1 MNTVLVTGGC
11 GHIGSRLIRELA
23 NREDV
28 RKVIIYDN
36 MSCERYCSLFNL
48 PENIEYEFIQGDI
61 SDKENLNKA
70 MKNCDVV
77 IHLAAITNAP
87 ESFEIKDKVEQV
99 NFKGTEN
106 VVDCAIEN
114 KVEKLIYPSTTSVY
128 GPVDGLAKENCKEE
142 DLKPQSPYA
151 ETKLKGERIVLEKAK
166 QNNLNATVFRFG
178 TIFGTSPGMRFHTA
192 VNKFCFL
199 ASNNLPLT
207 VWDKAQEQK
216 RPYLDLQDAIRA
228 IFFAIDNEK
237 TKNELF
243 NVVTKNLTVND
254 MVNTIREFIPDLRIT
269 ITQSPL
275 LNQQSYVTEDTK
287 IRDLGFSYVGDLR
300 KAIGE
305 TIKLLNAR

>member
-1 MNTVLVTGGC
+1 MKTILVTGGC
-11 GHIGSRLIRELA
+11 GHIGSKLIRELA

-28 RKVIIYDN
+28 KKVIIYDN
-36 MSCERYCSLFNL
+36 MGCERYCSLFNL
-48 PENIEYEFIQGDI
+48 PGNIEYEFIQGDI
-61 SDKENLNKA
+61 LDKEKLNKA
-70 MKNCDVV
+70 MKGCDVV

-114 KVEKLIYPSTTSVY
+114 KVEKLIFPSTTSVY
-128 GPVDGLAKENCKEE
+128 GPIGGLAKEDCKED

-151 ETKLKGERIVLEKAK
+151 ETKLKSEKLILEKAK
-166 QNNLNATVFRFG
+166 ANNLNATVFRFG

-199 ASNNLPLT
+199 ASNNQPLT

-216 RPYLDLQDAIRA
+216 RPYLDLGDAIRA
-228 IFFAIDNEK
+228 IFFGIDNEK

-254 MVNTIREFIPDLRIT
+254 MVNTIKEFIPNLKIT

-275 LNQQSYVTEDTK
+275 LNQQSYVTDDSK
-287 IRDLGFSYVGDLR
+287 IRALGFTYTGDLR

-305 TIKLLNAR
+305 TIQLLKHK